1 MELVVLTS
9 RHLKAGLLAPPN
21 PPKNSTGTAGATAP
35 ATHLPAAACEAAALQ
50 RTLAWRESLFNIS
63 KSPNADDSDGGSQRL
78 SAHVCTLSSAAT
90 GAEASFPI
98 GLKQDMGKALDAKN
112 IPPQENKT
120 QGDAALA
127 GHGIGSE
134 EQIQIALEQLENFD
148 PYPFLDFSAAEIML
162 LHQGASSENE
172 GNGSYLLWRPD
183 PNALECRS
191 ILTYSIYD
199 SDSTMPL
206 ENQCGAPRDLRAQRG
221 FTAVVLSFVEPQ
233 YAVQHRLVWR
243 VGGVYFSKSFT
254 L

>member
-21 PPKNSTGTAGATAP
+21 PPKKFTGTAGATAAP
-35 ATHLPAAACEAAALQ
+35 ASHLPAAACEAAALQ
-50 RTLAWRESLFNIS
+50 RTLAWRESLSIIS
-63 KSPNADDSDGGSQRL
+63 KSPNADDSDGGNER
-78 SAHVCTLSSAAT
+78 LSSAAT
-90 GAEASFPI
+90 GAEASFPT
-98 GLKQDMGKALDAKN
+98 GLKKDMGKALDEKN
-112 IPPQENKT
+112 TPPQKNKA

-127 GHGIGSE
+127 GHGMGSE
-134 EQIQIALEQLENFD
+134 EQIQIALEQLANFD

-162 LHQGASSENE
+162 LHQAATSENE

-183 PNALECRS
+183 PNALECHS

-199 SDSTMPL
+199 SDSTMPQ
-206 ENQCGAPRDLRAQRG
+206 EKQCAPRDLRVQRG

-243 VGGVYFSKSFT
+243 VGGVDFSKSFT
-254 L
+254 